1 MGSGEFGSNGSV
13 HWKIVHTAD
22 EAHQGFVRGRDPSI
36 PGNMKGLHVVPKF
49 FTLRLR
55 FPTERAARLALEE
68 ALKSVD
74 RDGHALV
81 RVPAISRDQPD
92 ENLPWEIKVE
102 WNPDVTTRVQGG

>member
-49 FTLRLR
+49 SRCASLPDRPR
-55 FPTERAARLALEE
+55 RSPRAGGGPE
-68 ALKSVD
+68 
-74 RDGHALV
+74 V
-81 RVPAISRDQPD
+81 RGPGRTCIGPRPRYSQGPAGREPAVG
-92 ENLPWEIKVE
+92 N
-102 WNPDVTTRVQGG
+102 QG